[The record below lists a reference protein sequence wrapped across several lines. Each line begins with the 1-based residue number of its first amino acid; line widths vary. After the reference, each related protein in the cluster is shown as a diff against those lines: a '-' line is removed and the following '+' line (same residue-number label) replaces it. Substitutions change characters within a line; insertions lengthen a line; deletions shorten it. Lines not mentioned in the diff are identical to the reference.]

1 MPTAHKIQPVE
12 ASSVTPER
20 PVSANRYVPL
30 LVELEGTLL
39 LPDTGWELL
48 SATLSEQG
56 IMKTVR
62 AWREGR
68 LSNARAE
75 DAARLP
81 YRDGLVSFIRSTR
94 QSGRPVYL
102 LTGGD
107 EELAEA
113 VAAELDLFDG
123 IIVHGAG
130 RGELNTVIRARI
142 GETPF
147 DIAASSSAAASCFK
161 AARQAYAVD
170 LEPKDT
176 ARLRRDGIDMLVF
189 SVRRFEWR
197 AVIRLLRPHQYA
209 KNALVAVPLLT
220 SHQLNLLSLYQIA
233 LAFLAFSM
241 AASAVYVLNDFIDM
255 RADRAHPVKRMRP
268 LAAGTVRPPHGLALI
283 PVLLLSAALLASALP
298 LPFSGLLAGYLVAT
312 TAYSFALKKMMLV
325 DVIVLALLYTTRVVA
340 GAAAITVPVS
350 EWLFAFSLLMFTALA
365 LTKRHVELL
374 TRLDR
379 DMPDPSNRDYK
390 ISDLPIIAALA
401 AAAGMN
407 AVTVLA
413 LYVNSAKVTEL
424 YTRPALLWLLCPL
437 ILYWS
442 ARTLLLAHRRLMH
455 DDPIVFALRDRT
467 SWIVGALC
475 VGLVLAAM

>member
-1 MPTAHKIQPVE
+1 MSTARMTLAVE
-12 ASSVTPER
+12 ASSITPER
-20 PVSANRYVPL
+20 GKASNRCVPL
-30 LVELEGTLL
+30 LVELEGALL
-39 LPDTGWELL
+39 LPDTRWELL

-56 IMKTVR
+56 IMQAAR

-68 LSNARAE
+68 LSRARAE
-75 DAARLP
+75 DAARLS
-81 YRDGLVSFIRSTR
+81 YRDSLVSFIRNAR
-94 QSGRPVYL
+94 EGGRPVYL
-102 LTGGD
+102 LTGG
-107 EELAEA
+107 EERLAQA
-113 VAAELDLFDG
+113 VADELDLFDG
-123 IIVHGAG
+123 ILFHGVG
-130 RGELNTVIRARI
+130 RGDPQTVIRARI
-142 GETPF
+142 GNTPF
-147 DIAASSSAAASCFK
+147 DIAASSSEASSCFK

-170 LEPKDT
+170 MEPRDA
-176 ARLRRDGIDMLVF
+176 ARLRRDCIDMLVF
-189 SVRRFEWR
+189 SVRRFDGR
-197 AVIRLLRPHQYA
+197 AMLRLLRPHQYV

-220 SHQLNLLSLYQIA
+220 SHQLNLLSFYQIVI
-233 LAFLAFSM
+233 AFLAFSM

-255 RADRAHPVKRMRP
+255 RADRAHPVKRFRP
-268 LAAGTVRPPHGLALI
+268 LAAGTLRPPHCLALI
-283 PVLLLSAALLASALP
+283 PLLLLSAALLASELP
-298 LPFSGLLAGYLVAT
+298 LSFSGLLAAYLVAT
-312 TAYSFALKKMMLV
+312 TAYSFALKKMMML
-325 DVIVLALLYTTRVVA
+325 DVIVLALLYTLRVMA

-350 EWLFAFSLLMFTALA
+350 AWLFAFSVLMFTALA

-413 LYVNSAKVTEL
+413 LYVNSADVMEL

-442 ARTLLLAHRRLMH
+442 ARTLLLAHRRQLH

-467 SWIVGALC
+467 SWTVGALC
-475 VGLVLAAM
+475 VGLILAAM